1 MLSSARSRFPALFPS
16 SHATPTSY
24 RLGFCFLTRK
34 IGSEGFYRRD
44 KQALR
49 LVKGVTFSVSCGHP
63 ITAQVGGVRATLN
76 NVRRRNVWRNSRESV
91 FSSTHG
97 VGRRGDS
104 TRRASAAKLGSARTY
119 ALVGGATRT
128 RAMHCGFSV
137 ATGMETRLV
146 LRRIERALG
155 FQWHEFMVASN
166 ENTLS
171 KEQRFLGTSRVSM

>member
-1 MLSSARSRFPALFPS
+1 MQTGAYHRCFVKHTPKAFLFREKPLLQPRHSAHVSTGAD
-16 SHATPTSY
+16 HQQ
-24 RLGFCFLTRK
+24 
-34 IGSEGFYRRD
+34 SEHH
-44 KQALR
+44 QAI
-49 LVKGVTFSVSCGHP
+49 KGVRCK
-63 ITAQVGGVRATLN
+63 
-76 NVRRRNVWRNSRESV
+76 
-91 FSSTHG
+91 HG

>member
-1 MLSSARSRFPALFPS
+1 MDLLSGPSELLNLVAFVFP
-16 SHATPTSY
+16 
-24 RLGFCFLTRK
+24 RQGGK
-34 IGSEGFYRRD
+34 
-44 KQALR
+44 
-49 LVKGVTFSVSCGHP
+49 SVSKLVVMCYG
-63 ITAQVGGVRATLN
+63 
-76 NVRRRNVWRNSRESV
+76 
-91 FSSTHG
+91 HG

-128 RAMHCGFSV
+128 RAMRCGFSV